1 MTAEERESRAK
12 FLEAVL
18 LRVTV
23 FVGVVGLC
31 LTNYYAIEE
40 NQKLKAANQDLVQQ
54 VQELK
59 ERRPIIYTADNQG
72 SVVLGRV
79 TAKVQDSHGYTID
92 VEGYGKFLLDRATW
106 EQINVGEIATQDI
119 LKGGADHGRTTAST
133 KTQDPSR
140 AERLRHRTPGR
151 KLAALTEKGDIG
163 NGRQKESTAPR
174 PYPIDETA
182 TGRHAAYQESS
193 QDRPSGQRP
202 SNRQAV

>member
-79 TAKVQDSHGYTID
+79 TAKIQDSHGYTID

-119 LKGGADHGRTTAST
+119 LKRGS
-133 KTQDPSR
+133 
-140 AERLRHRTPGR
+140 
-151 KLAALTEKGDIG
+151 
-163 NGRQKESTAPR
+163 
-174 PYPIDETA
+174 
-182 TGRHAAYQESS
+182 
-193 QDRPSGQRP
+193 
-202 SNRQAV
+202 

>member
-1 MTAEERESRAK
+1 MIAEEHESRAK

-40 NQKLKAANQDLVQQ
+40 NQKLKVANQDLVQQ

-72 SVVLGRV
+72 SVVIGRV

-92 VEGYGKFLLDRATW
+92 VEGYGKFLLDREDW
-106 EQINVGEIATQDI
+106 EQVDVGEIATQDI
-119 LKGGADHGRTTAST
+119 LKRGG
-133 KTQDPSR
+133 
-140 AERLRHRTPGR
+140 
-151 KLAALTEKGDIG
+151 
-163 NGRQKESTAPR
+163 
-174 PYPIDETA
+174 
-182 TGRHAAYQESS
+182 
-193 QDRPSGQRP
+193 
-202 SNRQAV
+202 

>member
-1 MTAEERESRAK
+1 MKHISRKTAPTFEKS
-12 FLEAVL
+12 VL

-40 NQKLKAANQDLVQQ
+40 NKKLKAANQDLVQQ

-79 TAKVQDSHGYTID
+79 TAKLQDSQGYTID

-106 EQINVGEIATQDI
+106 EQVNVGEIATQDI
-119 LKGGADHGRTTAST
+119 LKRGS
-133 KTQDPSR
+133 
-140 AERLRHRTPGR
+140 
-151 KLAALTEKGDIG
+151 
-163 NGRQKESTAPR
+163 
-174 PYPIDETA
+174 
-182 TGRHAAYQESS
+182 
-193 QDRPSGQRP
+193 
-202 SNRQAV
+202 

>member
-1 MTAEERESRAK
+1 MTAEEHESRTE
-12 FLEAVL
+12 FWDAVL
-18 LRVTV
+18 LRGTV

-119 LKGGADHGRTTAST
+119 LKRGS
-133 KTQDPSR
+133 
-140 AERLRHRTPGR
+140 
-151 KLAALTEKGDIG
+151 
-163 NGRQKESTAPR
+163 
-174 PYPIDETA
+174 
-182 TGRHAAYQESS
+182 
-193 QDRPSGQRP
+193 
-202 SNRQAV
+202 

>member
-1 MTAEERESRAK
+1 MIAEEHESRAK

-31 LTNYYAIEE
+31 LTNYYAIKE
-40 NQKLKAANQDLVQQ
+40 NQKPKTANQDLVQQ

-92 VEGYGKFLLDRATW
+92 VEGYGKFLLDREDW
-106 EQINVGEIATQDI
+106 EQVDVGEIATQDI
-119 LKGGADHGRTTAST
+119 LKRGS
-133 KTQDPSR
+133 
-140 AERLRHRTPGR
+140 
-151 KLAALTEKGDIG
+151 
-163 NGRQKESTAPR
+163 
-174 PYPIDETA
+174 
-182 TGRHAAYQESS
+182 
-193 QDRPSGQRP
+193 
-202 SNRQAV
+202 

>member
-1 MTAEERESRAK
+1 MIAEEHESQAK

-18 LRVTV
+18 LLVTV

-92 VEGYGKFLLDRATW
+92 VEGYGKFLLTREDW
-106 EQINVGEIATQDI
+106 EQVDVGEIVTQDI
-119 LKGGADHGRTTAST
+119 LKRGS
-133 KTQDPSR
+133 
-140 AERLRHRTPGR
+140 
-151 KLAALTEKGDIG
+151 
-163 NGRQKESTAPR
+163 
-174 PYPIDETA
+174 
-182 TGRHAAYQESS
+182 
-193 QDRPSGQRP
+193 
-202 SNRQAV
+202 

>member
-1 MTAEERESRAK
+1 MTAEKHKKRAE
-12 FLEAVL
+12 FLEGVL

-31 LTNYYAIEE
+31 LTNYYANEE
-40 NQKLKAANQDLVQQ
+40 NKKLKAANQDLIQQ

-92 VEGYGKFLLDRATW
+92 VEGHGKFLLDRATW

-119 LKGGADHGRTTAST
+119 LKRGG
-133 KTQDPSR
+133 
-140 AERLRHRTPGR
+140 
-151 KLAALTEKGDIG
+151 
-163 NGRQKESTAPR
+163 
-174 PYPIDETA
+174 
-182 TGRHAAYQESS
+182 
-193 QDRPSGQRP
+193 
-202 SNRQAV
+202 

>member
-1 MTAEERESRAK
+1 MIAEEHESRAK
-12 FLEAVL
+12 FFEAVL

-23 FVGVVGLC
+23 FVGVIALC
-31 LTNYYAIEE
+31 ITNYYAREE

-119 LKGGADHGRTTAST
+119 LKRGS
-133 KTQDPSR
+133 
-140 AERLRHRTPGR
+140 
-151 KLAALTEKGDIG
+151 
-163 NGRQKESTAPR
+163 
-174 PYPIDETA
+174 
-182 TGRHAAYQESS
+182 
-193 QDRPSGQRP
+193 
-202 SNRQAV
+202 

>member
-1 MTAEERESRAK
+1 MIAEEHESQAK

-92 VEGYGKFLLDRATW
+92 VEGYGKFLLTREDW
-106 EQINVGEIATQDI
+106 EQVDVGEIVTQDI
-119 LKGGADHGRTTAST
+119 LKRGS
-133 KTQDPSR
+133 
-140 AERLRHRTPGR
+140 
-151 KLAALTEKGDIG
+151 
-163 NGRQKESTAPR
+163 
-174 PYPIDETA
+174 
-182 TGRHAAYQESS
+182 
-193 QDRPSGQRP
+193 
-202 SNRQAV
+202 